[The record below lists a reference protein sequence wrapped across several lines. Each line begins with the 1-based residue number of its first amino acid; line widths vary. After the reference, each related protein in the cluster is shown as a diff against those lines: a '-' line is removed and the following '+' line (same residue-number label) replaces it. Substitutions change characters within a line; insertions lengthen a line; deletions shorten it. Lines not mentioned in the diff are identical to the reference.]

1 MKRLADLSIAVML
14 LVLTLPLI
22 VLVALAIKL
31 ESAGPILTRRG
42 QLNRNGR
49 RFELLRF
56 RTTVYRAWTTVP
68 QRTRIGRFLHYT
80 RIDDL
85 PQLVNVLRG
94 ELTFVGSETDRSD
107 QRRFGT

>member
-1 MKRLADLSIAVML
+1 MTRFADLSIAAI
-14 LVLTLPLI
+14 LI
-22 VLVALAIKL
+22 VLALPLMAIVALAIQL
-31 ESAGPILTRRG
+31 ESPGPVLIRRG
-42 QLNRNGR
+42 QLHRDGR

-56 RTTVYRAWTTVP
+56 RTTSQRASSAVP
-68 QRTRIGRFLHYT
+68 RRTRIGRFLHYT

-94 ELTFVGSETDRSD
+94 ELTFVGDANGRSD